1 VKYTDFEL
9 IAMTPDRDHIRPDG
23 GVGTLNPPP
32 IDVLNEE
39 TLRPET
45 LAQNASQIETVVELL
60 NRPALARVY
69 VYVCYW
75 GPVAPPEI
83 MEAIDLSKSTTYE
96 YVDRLVDLGLV
107 DRDDSARPQQLT
119 ADPII
124 IIEQYVP
131 IVITPTVL
139 HALALQE
146 VDEDVEYFV
155 DRYGLGKLI
164 AALRGAGLQFAGKTT
179 QRMVANDIDVR
190 ETEAMM
196 IIYALKP
203 ALAVGREHD
212 PFFEYLFP
220 DVDDEMDLPI
230 STRWLTPR
238 RTRRTPIGESV
249 GWVKTRH
256 YRLTRTSSSTRI
268 SSSRLATRRTLSIG
282 GSEVQSRTPASS
294 ANSLGV

>member
-1 VKYTDFEL
+1 M
-9 IAMTPDRDHIRPDG
+9 ASDREHIRPDG
-23 GVGTLNPPP
+23 GIDTLDPPP
-32 IDVLNEE
+32 IDVLTED
-39 TLRPET
+39 TLEPEA
-45 LAQNASQIETVVELL
+45 LAENAPRLETVVELL

-69 VYVCYW
+69 VYICYW
-75 GPVAPPEI
+75 GPVAPPEA
-83 MEAIDLSKSTTYE
+83 MEALDLSKSTTYE

-107 DRDDSARPQQLT
+107 DRDDSTRPQQLT

-124 IIEQYVP
+124 IVEQYVP

-164 AALRGAGLQFAGKTT
+164 AALRGAGLHFAGNTT
-179 QRMVANDIDVR
+179 QRIVASDIDVR

-203 ALAVGREHD
+203 ALAVGRKHD

-220 DVDDEMDLPI
+220 DVHDEMELPDLDDMDDAP
-230 STRWLTPR
+230 T
-238 RTRRTPIGESV
+238 
-249 GWVKTRH
+249 H
-256 YRLTRTSSSTRI
+256 
-268 SSSRLATRRTLSIG
+268 
-282 GSEVQSRTPASS
+282 ASDPDR
-294 ANSLGV
+294 

>member
-1 VKYTDFEL
+1 MDFEL
-9 IAMTPDRDHIRPDG
+9 TNMTPDHDRVRPDG
-23 GVGTLNPPP
+23 GTDALDPPP
-32 IDVLNEE
+32 MDVMDED
-39 TLRPET
+39 TLKPET
-45 LAQNASQIETVVELL
+45 LAQNAPRIETVVQLL
-60 NRPALARVY
+60 NHPALARVY

-83 MEAIDLSKSTTYE
+83 MEALDLSKPTTYE

-107 DRDDSARPQQLT
+107 DRDDSTRPQQVT
-119 ADPII
+119 ANPII
-124 IIEQYVP
+124 IVEEYVP

-146 VDEDVEYFV
+146 IDEDVEYFM
-155 DRYGLGKLI
+155 DRHGIGKLI
-164 AALRGAGLQFAGKTT
+164 AALRGAGLHFAGKTT

-220 DVDDEMDLPI
+220 DVDDEMDLPDLDEMADAP
-230 STRWLTPR
+230 TD
-238 RTRRTPIGESV
+238 
-249 GWVKTRH
+249 
-256 YRLTRTSSSTRI
+256 SSDPDR
-268 SSSRLATRRTLSIG
+268 
-282 GSEVQSRTPASS
+282 
-294 ANSLGV
+294 